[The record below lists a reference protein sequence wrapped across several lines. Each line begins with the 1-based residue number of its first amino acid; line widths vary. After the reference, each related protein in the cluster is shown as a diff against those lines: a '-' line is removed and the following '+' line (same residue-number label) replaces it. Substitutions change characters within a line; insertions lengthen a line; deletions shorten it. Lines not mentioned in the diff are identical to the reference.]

1 MDTNTDK
8 KTTID
13 DQDLLSFSTIADK
26 WWDETGPFKPL
37 HQMNPI
43 RLRYIKDQIAK
54 DDNTPKA
61 LEGLKI
67 LDIGCGGGLLC
78 EPLSRMGAVVTGLDA
93 APENIETAR
102 NHATLQKDPAFNN
115 LRYFDIP
122 VEDFADLITAKKET
136 QFDVVI
142 ALEIIEHVAD
152 IDLFLSKA
160 LACLKPG
167 GTLIVSTLNRTAK
180 SFALGIVAAEYI
192 LNLVPK
198 GTHDWKK
205 FVKPSEIVRILEKH
219 NTSATDIT
227 GMTFN
232 PLTSRFKLTDT
243 DFGVNYFMTAIK
255 T

>member
-1 MDTNTDK
+1 MDTQTDK

-13 DQDLLSFSTIADK
+13 DQDLLSFSTIADQ
-26 WWDETGPFKPL
+26 WWDEMGPFKPL

-43 RLRYIKDQIAK
+43 RLRYIKDKIT
-54 DDNTPKA
+54 DDVNDPHA
-61 LEGLKI
+61 LKGISI

-78 EPLSRMGAVVTGLDA
+78 EPLARMGATVTGLDA
-93 APENIETAR
+93 APENIALAKKHAAQQHDTAFE
-102 NHATLQKDPAFNN
+102 D
-115 LRYFDIP
+115 LRYFDMP
-122 VEDFADLITAKKET
+122 VEDFADLITEKKET

-152 IDLFLSKA
+152 IDLFLTKA

-205 FVKPSEIVRILEKH
+205 FVKPSEIVRILENHK
-219 NTSATDIT
+219 TAATDIT

-232 PLTSRFKLTDT
+232 PLTSKFTLTDT

-255 T
+255 A